1 MQDVLEEIRDLLED
15 SINTIHSAESGTTAT
30 NIKITA
36 HGLSV
41 GDFIYNSTRS
51 QQRVITVVVDANN
64 VTVETVTAQT
74 SGDSITFLKI
84 KKFYAGKV
92 FDSALPVNILPV
104 VMVYGESTSLVADR
118 LTTNRDK
125 YEYVIK
131 VELVT
136 SAYQLVKEA
145 GVEADNILKA
155 QKQKVLLMEERDSNQ
170 IPIARSI
177 LGVLRR
183 NIRGTNY
190 LFSLPS
196 GVEYPQ
202 ENDSGTVYH
211 RAILSMN
218 AVSNYNSR
226 S

>member
-41 GDFIYNSTRS
+41 GDFIYNSTRL
-51 QQRVITVVVDANN
+51 QQRVVTAIVDANN
-64 VTVETVTAQT
+64 FTVETVTGQAA
-74 SGDSITFLKI
+74 GDSIVFLKL
-84 KKFYAGKV
+84 KKFYAGWV
-92 FDSALPVNILPV
+92 PNSSLPLNILPV
-104 VMVYGESTSLVADR
+104 VMVYAEKTALMADR

-125 YEYVIK
+125 YEYSIA

-136 SAYQLVKEA
+136 SAYQQIKEV

-155 QKQKVLLMEERDSNQ
+155 QKKCVLFMEERDSNQ

-183 NIRGTNY
+183 NIRGTSFLY
-190 LFSLPS
+190 SLPDV
-196 GVEYPQ
+196 VEYQ
-202 ENDSGTVYH
+202 KENDDGTIYH

-218 AVSNYNSR
+218 AISNYNSR

>member
-15 SINTIHSAESGTTAT
+15 GINTVHSAESGTTTT

-41 GDFIYNSTRS
+41 GDFVYNSTRS
-51 QQRVITVVVDANN
+51 QQRTVTAVVDVNN

-74 SGDSITFLKI
+74 TGDSITFLKI
-84 KKFYAGKV
+84 KKFYAGSV
-92 FDSALPVNILPV
+92 PNHALAINILPV
-104 VMVYGESTSLVADR
+104 VMVYAKGTALVADR

-125 YEYVIK
+125 YEYSIS

-136 SAYQLVKEA
+136 SAYQQIKEV

-155 QKQKVLLMEERDSNQ
+155 QKKCVLFMEERDSNQ

-183 NIRGTNY
+183 NIRGTAY
-190 LFSLPS
+190 QFSLPAEI
-196 GVEYPQ
+196 EYRT

>member
-51 QQRVITVVVDANN
+51 QQRVIVAVVDANN

-84 KKFYAGKV
+84 KKFYVGSV
-92 FDSALPVNILPV
+92 PNHALPINILPV
-104 VMVYGESTSLVADR
+104 VMVYAEGTSLVADR

-125 YEYVIK
+125 YEYAIK
-131 VELVT
+131 IELVT
-136 SAYQLVKEA
+136 SAYQQVKEA

-155 QKQKVLLMEERDSNQ
+155 QKKCVLFMEERDSNQ

-183 NIRGTNY
+183 NIKGVSY
-190 LFSLPS
+190 LFSLPAEI
-196 GVEYPQ
+196 EYRT